1 MSKLAL
7 ILFLL
12 IIIAYIV
19 SYLRFK
25 TDHFQS
31 STLTNEQLELALSF
45 FDGLKYENNTFSIYD
60 KVITNQIKG
69 TFRLGM
75 WKFEDNVN
83 SITTYLNFLSNGKV
97 HSFDTKNSDIL
108 ATDTYEVSPS
118 ATNLDFNYG
127 GQSYNFEY
135 VNEDTYKIV
144 GSNNIQLTKL
154 KKFTIKT
161 LCSATQ
167 GINCESVGN
176 QKSLFYLNDI
186 QYKIKYTNKISNT
199 NYTNFGSEELI
210 SDFNGMHILVL
221 NKNGSIY
228 DFQHF
233 DIWYYA
239 DEYLNA
245 KGYLKQIPSGKIV
258 AVNTYMGI
266 ADLGYPKIILVTTGG
281 THKAIYSHNEKNT
294 DLINLTN
301 PIEGS
306 NLIVK
311 NNNQN
316 ISKVLMSPGIELTL
330 FADKLPNELEGT
342 SSATTN
348 DINVKSNDL
357 NQTDERN
364 FKVYNISANK
374 QKNFK
379 TMKVSYD
386 FTGEDT
392 IYDLVMKTLRN
403 PIEGL
408 MKIGSDYNLILTVG
422 DSYSIIGIKDEPI
435 GNAQETK
442 ISPYVQDNCPGKVVA
457 ISEGFDTSVSRE
469 FTLHAY
475 KTIKTTFKVDVFSK
489 GTDIDKNGGFSAF
502 YVDDKYINL
511 QTGNR
516 GINMLVLND
525 DGTNYSFNSYDT
537 HPRNYSTDSP
547 LEKFLND
554 YEELDTGKIVCL
566 SFVEEAINSAMQF
579 AYLYQNNSPFGT
591 MVYIPYQEES
601 IDVSSNPNSFT
612 LNGQYTLIWDF
623 GFNLANAPS
632 YIGRVFQGK
641 TTNQVLLS
649 PRTKLEIYGGGHF
662 EQDDKTTITY
672 SQMSGVN
679 KRYTLPTPKNINS
692 AILVPDRE
700 YNNFVD
706 IFDVIKDI
714 GGSPNQ
720 KLSYRCDFA
729 IIGKKGAPPN
739 TAAYQY
745 NESSLKTDIYGS
757 VNQPSSPNNK
767 IAHASREFDL

>member
-1 MSKLAL
+1 MSKIAL
-7 ILFLL
+7 IIFLL
-12 IIIAYIV
+12 IIIIYV
-19 SYLRFK
+19 LSYLRFNFQ
-25 TDHFQS
+25 HFQAS
-31 STLTNEQLELALSF
+31 SISDEQLELALSF
-45 FDGLKYENNTFSIYD
+45 FDGLKMENNEFTLYD
-60 KVITNQIKG
+60 KPIKNQISG
-69 TFRLGM
+69 VFRLGM
-75 WKFEDNVN
+75 WKFEDFVN
-83 SITTYLNFLSNGKV
+83 NKTTYLNFLRNGKV
-97 HSFDTKNSDIL
+97 HSFDTKESDTL
-108 ATDTYEVSPS
+108 STNTFEVSPS
-118 ATNLDFNYG
+118 ADTITMNYEG
-127 GQSYNFEY
+127 DPYEFETMS
-135 VNEDTYKIV
+135 NEKYKIID
-144 GSNNIQLTKL
+144 SNDIILTKMTE
-154 KKFTIKT
+154 FTVKT
-161 LCSATQ
+161 ICSARQ
-167 GINCESVGN
+167 GINCEYVGK

-199 NYTNFGSEELI
+199 NYDNFGSEESI

-233 DIWYYA
+233 NIWDYA

-245 KGYLKQIPSGKIV
+245 KDYLKQIPSGKIV

-330 FADKLPNELEGT
+330 FADRLPNELEGD
-342 SSATTN
+342 SIATTN
-348 DINVKSNDL
+348 DINVKSNEEY
-357 NQTDERN
+357 QTDEKN

-442 ISPYVQDNCPGKVVA
+442 IPPYVQDNCPGKVVA
-457 ISEGFDTSVSRE
+457 ISDGFDTSVSRE

-475 KTIKTTFKVDVFSK
+475 KPIKTTFKVDVFSK
-489 GTDIDKNGGFSAF
+489 GTDIDKNAGFSAF

-554 YEELDTGKIVCL
+554 YAVLKPGKIVCL
-566 SFVEEAINSAMQF
+566 SFVDEAINSAMQF

-601 IDVSSNPNSFT
+601 IDGSFT
-612 LNGQYTLIWDF
+612 LNGQYPLIWDN
-623 GFNLANAPS
+623 GFNLANVPS
-632 YIGRVFQGK
+632 YIGQVLTQR

-662 EQDDKTTITY
+662 EQEDKTTITY

-679 KRYTLPTPKNINS
+679 KRYTLPNPKNINS

-700 YNNFVD
+700 YNKFVD

-720 KLSYRCDFA
+720 RLSYRCDFA